1 MYLTVLG
8 CHGPYPAPEGACSGY
23 LLESD
28 SGKTRLILDLGGGC
42 LGRLLACARPEDLS
56 AVVLTHLHYDHM
68 SDMLPLQYALQF
80 SARPR
85 PLPVYLPEEPRHVR
99 QLLQCPYFDLFA
111 HQDGRVGEMEISYLP
126 AAHTVPGSSVRIEC
140 DGAALV
146 FTGDTNLN
154 PTLELFC
161 DGCDLLLADANMPL
175 SEWSERKPHL
185 SAAHCGRIARDAK
198 VRALYLTHAN
208 PAFDAQALLDEARD
222 AFAGAQAAVAG
233 LRVRV

>member
-8 CHGPYPAPEGACSGY
+8 CNGPYPAPEGACSGY

-28 SGKTRLILDLGGGC
+28 SGKTRIVLDLGGGC
-42 LGRLLACARPEDLS
+42 LGRLLACARPK
-56 AVVLTHLHYDHM
+56 T
-68 SDMLPLQYALQF
+68 
-80 SARPR
+80 SARSCSRTCTTITCPTCCR
-85 PLPVYLPEEPRHVR
+85 CSTRCSSAPARGRCPVYLPEEPRHVR

-111 HQDGRVGEMEISYLP
+111 HQDGRVGEMEVSYLP

-154 PTLELFC
+154 PALELFC
-161 DGCDLLLADANMPL
+161 HGCDLLLADANMPL